1 MVMQMHFK
9 KQKKKKG
16 RRTGSTN
23 KLKILTSAHFD
34 NAYDNDNDND
44 DDDDVAQIN

>member
-1 MVMQMHFK
+1 MQMHFK